1 MTTVYTPSIGLL
13 RPMRLLYHLACLA
26 LASIALIALPAAAAP
41 VAGDHVT
48 AELVAEDLRVAPG
61 AETWLGLRLA
71 PDAGWHVYWR
81 NPGDTGLPTKIAWT
95 LPAGVSAGDIL
106 WPYPQRLPFGGLVN
120 YGYDAEHTLL
130 VPLRL
135 PADWPAGK
143 ILPIVAKASWLVCKD
158 ICIPGSASFSLN
170 VATGAPTTADPAR
183 NAEFAAAR
191 ARLPAP
197 MPADWD
203 AKFAIADGSVT
214 LGLAHASLTASQ
226 HVEFFPFDTALV
238 DYAAPQRIAVD
249 ANGLRL
255 SQMLNTAFVA
265 QPESKA
271 VDGVLVV
278 HDGDTAHAYDVR
290 ATPGAVAT
298 VTAAEAM
305 PAVQS
310 ADTTNTPTSGT
321 TLTTALLLALLG
333 GLVLNLMPCVFP
345 VLSLKAL
352 SLAHAGAKE
361 HHERRVDALAYT
373 AGIVLSFAALAAL
386 LLTLRAAGRAVGWG
400 FQLQSPPFVA
410 LLAYL
415 MFALGLSMSGVFTF
429 GTRWMGTGQRLTEL
443 GGARGS
449 FFTGVLAAVVASP
462 CSAPFMGTATGFALA
477 QSSLVAIAIFIAL
490 GIGLAAPFLLIG
502 FVPALGARLPRPGA
516 WMETLKQALAFPLYL
531 TSAWLIWVLAR
542 QVGADAAG
550 LALGGLVSIAFGL
563 WLTNR
568 NGGAIVRLVSAISM
582 LAALA
587 VLASPVLRTEER
599 ASNGVAS
606 APSVGTEPRIEPYS
620 DTRLAELRA
629 QHRIVFVNF
638 TADWCL
644 SCKVNERFTLRSQRV
659 RDAFAAADVVWLE
672 GDWTRYDPAITRV
685 LQSFGRSGVP
695 LYLLYIDDERP
706 LVLPQMLTP
715 HIVIN
720 ALKAKVGAP

>member
-1 MTTVYTPSIGLL
+1 
-13 RPMRLLYHLACLA
+13 MRFLYHLACLA

-41 VAGDHVT
+41 VTRDHVT
-48 AELVAEDLRVAPG
+48 AELMAEDLRVAPG

-95 LPAGVSAGDIL
+95 LPAGVSAGDIS

-120 YGYDAEHTLL
+120 YGYGEEHMLL
-130 VPLRL
+130 VSLRL
-135 PADWPAGK
+135 PADWPGGK
-143 ILPIVAKASWLVCKD
+143 ALPVAAKASWLVCKD
-158 ICIPGSASFSLN
+158 VCIPGSASLSLDM
-170 VATGAPTTADPAR
+170 AIGMQKTSDPAR
-183 NAEFAAAR
+183 AKDFAAAR

-197 MPADWD
+197 MPADWV
-203 AKFAIADGSVT
+203 AHFAITNGSIT
-214 LGLAHASLTASQ
+214 LGVARAPLTSSQ
-226 HVEFFPFDTALV
+226 RVEFFPFDTALV
-238 DYAAPQRIAVD
+238 DYAAPQRVTVD

-255 SQMLNTAFVA
+255 SQTLNASFA
-265 QPESKA
+265 PQPGRKTL
-271 VDGVLVV
+271 DGVLVIHNGDKANAYEV
-278 HDGDTAHAYDVR
+278 H
-290 ATPGAVAT
+290 ATPGTVAA

-305 PAVQS
+305 PATPS
-310 ADTTNTPTSGT
+310 TNAAGAGSYGT
-321 TLTTALLLALLG
+321 TLITALLLALLG

-352 SLAHAGAKE
+352 ALAHAGAKE

-373 AGIVLSFAALAAL
+373 AGIVFSFAALAAL
-386 LLTLRAAGRAVGWG
+386 LLALRTAGRAVGWG

-415 MFALGLSMSGVFTF
+415 MFALGLSMSGVFAF
-429 GTRWMGTGQRLTEL
+429 GTRLMGSGQRLTEL

-477 QSSLVAIAIFIAL
+477 QSSFVAIAIFVAL

-516 WMETLKQALAFPLYL
+516 WMETVKQALAFPLYL
-531 TSAWLIWVLAR
+531 TSAWLVWVLAR

-550 LALGGLVSIAFGL
+550 LALGGLVLIAFGL
-563 WLTNR
+563 WLTSR
-568 NGGAIVRLVSAISM
+568 NDGAIVKLLSAISM
-582 LAALA
+582 LAAVALI
-587 VLASPVLRTEER
+587 ASPVLRTDER
-599 ASNGVAS
+599 APIGIAPTSTAS
-606 APSVGTEPRIEPYS
+606 TELRIEPYS
-620 DTRLAELRA
+620 DARLAELRA
-629 QHRIVFVNF
+629 QHRVVFVNF

-644 SCKVNERFTLRSQRV
+644 SCKVNERFTLHSQRV
-659 RDAFAAADVVWLE
+659 RDAFAAANVTWLE

-685 LQSFGRSGVP
+685 LQNFGRSGVP
-695 LYLLYIDDERP
+695 LYLLYTNGDQP
-706 LVLPQMLTP
+706 QVLPQVLTP
-715 HIVIN
+715 AIVIQ
-720 ALKAKVGAP
+720 ALKTKAETP